1 MGLKSKK
8 ELKIRLEHEGKV
20 LYEIS
25 ASEITSEITIGR
37 AQDSTWCIPA
47 TDRAASNKHA
57 AIVKKRGSLVVVDR
71 GSRNGIYFQGAK
83 VPEHK
88 LAAGDQVGIGD
99 CRLYAEMPEV
109 GAGKG
114 PEREFNQ
121 LEQLNGEKKGTI
133 YKLDKPSVRIGSAS
147 DCEIILNDSVVS
159 HFHASVEQKND
170 GSSWIRDLGSRNGT
184 QVNGTPL
191 SGSANDSGRLLK
203 DGDVI
208 TISYIELK
216 YWDKYAVHVRSH
228 WILKTITVILTIAIM
243 LMGYNIWQEAR
254 PSAKKEIDYA
264 REAARHCDFATA
276 RVHLENAKTA
286 RKAERYR
293 SERKELANQVDQWEE
308 TVKNWSDVKELLKKK
323 QWITANKILS
333 PMLSQNMEMWRW
345 NDTDANVAKNEAIAT
360 KQVIDTYLEGRG
372 ILEDEESSL
381 ERLQNAT
388 DSLSTQIVA
397 LQGKS
402 LDFCTELLAY
412 SSDIEKE
419 LKLTTSSLREIEKRL
434 QELDALE
441 KLDDVVRGLEKIRD
455 EAKTHVDERVKGKN
469 GLNRYSS
476 KPLRMA
482 KDVLEPLYK
491 LQKAKGVL
499 DGNIAAVAALQFDKK
514 SKVLPL
520 PTVEECAVY
529 PIMADK
535 RLLIEKLFKQLDT
548 DALQL
553 ERIVKALKNAGME
566 LGKTPP
572 CVAALSDTAAI
583 NAVLDCDC
591 FKLPI
596 PKYSRTEGESQ
607 YDRILGVETFVDFLS
622 QLPGEFDSSILEERP
637 FMPEIFKARS
647 LYGYLETLLSFLE
660 KDTLKMLKE
669 LKTNNKVMELAL
681 GVDDILMQRDAL
693 VQQLLQRYNASEKR
707 DGVIAGGMAL
717 LLAKSKVLPS
727 DMGEEVQTKYRRIR
741 QKILAMDE
749 GEKTPEQII
758 ANRKKVL
765 EIGIPGD
772 SMVKPAW
779 VAERPLN

>member
-8 ELKIRLEHEGKV
+8 ELKLRLEHEGRV

-57 AIVKKRGSLVVVDR
+57 AIVKKHGSLVVVDR

-99 CRLYAEMPEV
+99 CRLYAEMPEAT
-109 GAGKG
+109 AGKG

-133 YKLDKPSVRIGSAS
+133 YKLDKPNVRLGSAS

-159 HFHASVEQKND
+159 HFHAAIEQKSD

-203 DGDVI
+203 DGDII

-228 WILKTITVILTIAIM
+228 WILKTITVVLTIAIM
-243 LMGYNIWQEAR
+243 LMGYNAWQSAR
-254 PSAKKEIDYA
+254 PSAKKEIDNA
-264 REAARHCDFATA
+264 REAARVCDFDKA

-286 RKAERYR
+286 RQAERYR
-293 SERKELANQVDQWEE
+293 SERKELSAQVDQWEE
-308 TVKNWSDVKELLKKK
+308 TVKNWAEVKDLLKNKK
-323 QWITANKILS
+323 WISANKLLS

-345 NDTDANVAKNEAIAT
+345 NDTDANVAKNEALAA
-360 KQVIDTYLEGRG
+360 KQVVDAYLEGRSV
-372 ILEDEESSL
+372 LEDEESSL
-381 ERLQNAT
+381 ERLQNST
-388 DSLSTQIVA
+388 DTLVSQIAA
-397 LQGKS
+397 LQSKS
-402 LDFCTELLAY
+402 LDFCGELLAY
-412 SSDIEKE
+412 SSDVETE
-419 LKLTTSSLREIEKRL
+419 LKLTTTSLREIEKRL

-455 EAKTHVDERVKGKN
+455 DAKAHGDERAKAKQ
-469 GLNRYSS
+469 RYST

-491 LQKAKGVL
+491 LQKAKVVL

-514 SKVLPL
+514 SKTLPL

-529 PIMADK
+529 PVMADK
-535 RLLIEKLFKQLDT
+535 RMLIEKLFKQLDT

-553 ERIVKALKNAGME
+553 ERIVKSLKNAGLE

-572 CVAALSDTAAI
+572 CVAALADTAAI

-591 FKLPI
+591 FNLPI
-596 PKYSRTEGESQ
+596 PKYSRTEGTSQ

-637 FMPEIFKARS
+637 FQPEIFKARN
-647 LYGYLETLLSFLE
+647 LYGYLETLLAFLE

-669 LKTNNKVMELAL
+669 LKTNNKVMELAV

-693 VQQLLQRYNASEKR
+693 VEQLLQRYQASEKR

-717 LLAKSKVLPS
+717 LLAKNKVLPS
-727 DMGEEVQTKYRRIR
+727 DMGEEVQAKYRRIR
-741 QKILAMDE
+741 QKILALDE

-758 ANRKKVL
+758 ENRKKVL

-779 VAERPLN
+779 VLERPAN

>member
-8 ELKIRLEHEGKV
+8 ELKLRLEHEGKV
-20 LYEIS
+20 LYGIS

-121 LEQLNGEKKGTI
+121 LEQLNGEKKGSI
-133 YKLDKPSVRIGSAS
+133 YKLDKPTVRLGTAS
-147 DCEIILNDSVVS
+147 ECEIILNDSVVS
-159 HFHASVEQKND
+159 HFHASIEQKSD

-191 SGSANDSGRLLK
+191 SSSANDSGRLLK

-228 WILKTITVILTIAIM
+228 WILKTITVILTIAIF

-286 RKAERYR
+286 RKADRYR
-293 SERKELANQVDQWEE
+293 SERKELASQVDQWEE
-308 TVKNWSDVKELLKKK
+308 TVKNWADVKDLLKRK

-381 ERLQNAT
+381 ERLQNAS
-388 DSLSTQIVA
+388 DSLSTQIAA
-397 LQGKS
+397 LQSKS
-402 LDFCTELLAY
+402 LDFCSELLAY

-419 LKLTTSSLREIEKRL
+419 LKLTTASLREIEKHL
-434 QELDALE
+434 QELDALG
-441 KLDDVVRGLEKIRD
+441 KLDDVVRSIEKIRD
-455 EAKTHVDERVKGKN
+455 AEKVHVDERVKAR
-469 GLNRYSS
+469 NRYSS

-499 DGNIAAVAALQFDKK
+499 DGNIAAVASLQFDKK
-514 SKVLPL
+514 SKNLPL

-535 RLLIEKLFKQLDT
+535 RLLIERLFKQLDT
-548 DALQL
+548 DSLQL
-553 ERIVKALKNAGME
+553 ERIVTSLKNAGMT
-566 LGKTPP
+566 LGKLPP
-572 CVAALSDTAAI
+572 CVAALADSAAI

-591 FKLPI
+591 FNLPM
-596 PKYSRTEGESQ
+596 PKWSRKEPESQ
-607 YDRILGVETFVDFLS
+607 YDRILGVEVFVDFLS

-637 FMPEIFKARS
+637 FMPEIYKARI
-647 LYGYLETLLSFLE
+647 LCGYLETLLTFLE
-660 KDTLKMLKE
+660 KDTLTMIKQQK
-669 LKTNNKVMELAL
+669 KDNKVMEMAVA
-681 GVDDILMQRDAL
+681 VDDILMQRDAL
-693 VQQLLQRYNASEKR
+693 VEQLVERFKASEKR

-717 LLAKSKVLPS
+717 LLAKPRKLSS

-741 QKILAMDE
+741 QKILALDE

-779 VAERPLN
+779 NLERPAN